1 MNSLMKSVNLNLKNL
16 NKLKLPNEWIQM
28 FRILLSIYLV
38 WIILLAVKKP
48 VFNDNLIT
56 RMIFIILLVLLSQ
69 TDIISGIL
77 LLLIYFFSFQAIL
90 PMINNNLNETFEEQT
105 QEKEK
110 SNRKIDKIMGE
121 NLQKGYEIPKETD
134 TPPLKAD
141 LGGLLAFNNSIKK
154 KL

>member
-1 MNSLMKSVNLNLKNL
+1 MNSLMKSVNFNLKSL

-48 VFNDNLIT
+48 LFNDNLMT
-56 RMIFIILLVLLSQ
+56 RMVFIILLVLLSQ

-90 PMINNNLNETFEEQT
+90 PIINNNLN
-105 QEKEK
+105 
-110 SNRKIDKIMGE
+110 
-121 NLQKGYEIPKETD
+121 
-134 TPPLKAD
+134 
-141 LGGLLAFNNSIKK
+141 
-154 KL
+154 

>member
-1 MNSLMKSVNLNLKNL
+1 MSNLMKSVNLNLKSL
-16 NKLKLPNEWIQM
+16 NKLKLPNEWVQM

-48 VFNDNLIT
+48 LFNDNLMT
-56 RMIFIILLVLLSQ
+56 RMVFIILLVLLSQ

-90 PMINNNLNETFEEQT
+90 PMVNNNLNETFEE
-105 QEKEK
+105 K
-110 SNRKIDKIMGE
+110 SKNRKIDKLMGE
-121 NLQKGYEIPKETD
+121 NLKKGYEPPKETD
-134 TPPLKAD
+134 PPPLKAD